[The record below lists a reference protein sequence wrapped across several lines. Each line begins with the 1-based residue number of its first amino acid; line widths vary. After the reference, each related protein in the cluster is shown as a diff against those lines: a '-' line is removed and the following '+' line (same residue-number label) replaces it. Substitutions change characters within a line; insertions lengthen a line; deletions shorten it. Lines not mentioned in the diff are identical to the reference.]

1 MVLNVVDLQCSKCYK
16 KIKKLLC
23 KFPEIR
29 DQTYDEKANKVTI
42 KVVSCSPEKIRDKLC
57 CKGCG
62 CITSI
67 EIIVPPPPLPPPP
80 ETHVNVSVNL
90 QVQGFCY
97 CQCWPWGLCYC
108 GGQVQCVATAR
119 AVVEKY

>member
-1 MVLNVVDLQCSKCYK
+1 MALNVVDLQCSKCYK

-29 DQTYDEKANKVTI
+29 DQKYDEKANKVTI

-62 CITSI
+62 CIKSI
-67 EIIVPPPPLPPPP
+67 EIVKPKPDPPPPPPKTP
-80 ETHVNVSVNL
+80 ETHVNVSVDL
-90 QVQGFCY
+90 EVLCVLCCGRSVSD
-97 CQCWPWGLCYC
+97 CWC
-108 GGQVQCVATAR
+108 GCGETQPGCSIM
-119 AVVEKY
+119 